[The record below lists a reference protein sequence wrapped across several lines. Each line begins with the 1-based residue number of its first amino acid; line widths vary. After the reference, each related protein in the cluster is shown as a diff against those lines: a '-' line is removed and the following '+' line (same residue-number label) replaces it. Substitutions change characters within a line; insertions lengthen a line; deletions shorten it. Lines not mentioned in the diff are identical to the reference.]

1 MPLVKDRLFVFS
13 LLFVFIVAVGAI
25 VMMVRPLLN
34 PGGLSLPAL
43 PSSGP
48 SSLSGMA
55 YAVGDTVEPG
65 YAPPW
70 DVFSPSSG
78 LFFTVTQPDYT
89 GLTGADT
96 VDVMINVDRP
106 GAWIHHQFYLSGQDG
121 WSAPMSFGGAWHQ
134 NTVSKTLTFTLDELY
149 AENYVLVFTC
159 KPNALAPGGWDCGCT
174 STTDPSCRYFAIQE
188 FDGPPG
194 APPADSCA
202 PDETRTCYTGPAG
215 TRNIGAC
222 SDGVDHCS
230 TAGTWSGTCTGQVL
244 PAAEDCTGTVD
255 KDCDGALPSMDTD
268 CAGSGVCTNDCAPGS
283 IGCTGDT
290 PWTCGEADDGDDC
303 LDKVAGAVC
312 ATGETCQSGVCVVPR
327 DCASAFDGPRDGACA
342 AVTSSSFTVS
352 WTPSSTSSSNA
363 SSDRQLLRVSAVL
376 HDVKT
381 GCGAGSDCV
390 VKEDGLPMSTQSY
403 PVTGLAP
410 GTTYYARAVALCTE
424 NGTRAWKDAVWN
436 CTTAEQETGGAPTG
450 LNITACN
457 RLFEDT
463 YVNPNRGNTVGMPGV
478 LGIPEPVDQGI
489 GHTFIGWAYTP
500 PSRSLSLVEDGG
512 LTSIKL
518 DASGMG
524 VADEKSV
531 FRLMSVDIGS
541 LQKLVTED
549 GIKLQASASD
559 LCQDYAG
566 YVMSTAPIYGGVT
579 TTYALYPDGTAI
591 LPGGSSTLRIGI
603 FAGAGSALDIASFF
617 NPDFLNHN
625 LRMGPGGSLAR
636 CGPPRD
642 SGSFQ
647 GTWTTFEK
655 TGLGAAPYGAYLA
668 FLAGADGK
676 RYGILCRYPDVSKAD
691 DGDPRCGGYGKGYD
705 DVYVV
710 DVTDLGTPVM
720 EGKLTG
726 FSGLFSYLTPGV
738 PQGAATIGKYAYP
751 IRYRLLWSPIAPESG
766 ISAPVTGWYRA
777 RITEQD
783 GKMTIFDVSDPL
795 DVQAVEKLDVP
806 EQACFTARGGTSA
819 PYWTVF
825 VGDTVYFR
833 PCGGKVYRHAIGA
846 QGWQALDFGDAPIDS
861 SAFALASD
869 GKVMMKY
876 ADDRSF
882 SLYGI
887 TGDSPVLLSQGVLPY
902 GYRDA
907 SLYHAQSN
915 AWSMFGDPLL
925 VAQGD
930 GTYRLYLRSD
940 TLNHYKVGV
949 SAFKLAPGP
958 TKASCVCQ
966 PACAGKACGV
976 ADGCGGYCE
985 TNNGCASGQSCQGRK
1000 GAPPACGA
1008 G

>member
-1 MPLVKDRLFVFS
+1 M
-13 LLFVFIVAVGAI
+13 
-25 VMMVRPLLN
+25 
-34 PGGLSLPAL
+34 
-43 PSSGP
+43 
-48 SSLSGMA
+48 
-55 YAVGDTVEPG
+55 
-65 YAPPW
+65 
-70 DVFSPSSG
+70 
-78 LFFTVTQPDYT
+78 
-89 GLTGADT
+89 
-96 VDVMINVDRP
+96 
-106 GAWIHHQFYLSGQDG
+106 
-121 WSAPMSFGGAWHQ
+121 
-134 NTVSKTLTFTLDELY
+134 
-149 AENYVLVFTC
+149 
-159 KPNALAPGGWDCGCT
+159 
-174 STTDPSCRYFAIQE
+174 
-188 FDGPPG
+188 
-194 APPADSCA
+194 
-202 PDETRTCYTGPAG
+202 
-215 TRNIGAC
+215 
-222 SDGVDHCS
+222 
-230 TAGTWSGTCTGQVL
+230 
-244 PAAEDCTGTVD
+244 
-255 KDCDGALPSMDTD
+255 
-268 CAGSGVCTNDCAPGS
+268 
-283 IGCTGDT
+283 
-290 PWTCGEADDGDDC
+290 
-303 LDKVAGAVC
+303 
-312 ATGETCQSGVCVVPR
+312 
-327 DCASAFDGPRDGACA
+327 
-342 AVTSSSFTVS
+342 
-352 WTPSSTSSSNA
+352 
-363 SSDRQLLRVSAVL
+363 
-376 HDVKT
+376 
-381 GCGAGSDCV
+381 
-390 VKEDGLPMSTQSY
+390 
-403 PVTGLAP
+403 
-410 GTTYYARAVALCTE
+410 
-424 NGTRAWKDAVWN
+424 
-436 CTTAEQETGGAPTG
+436 
-450 LNITACN
+450 NITACS

-463 YVNPNRGNTVGMPGV
+463 YVNPFWGNTVGMPGV

-591 LPGGSSTLRIGI
+591 LPGGTSVPRIGI
-603 FAGAGSALDIASFF
+603 FADAGSGLGLASFY

-625 LRMGPGGSLAR
+625 LRMGPSGSLAR

-691 DGDPRCGGYGKGYD
+691 DGDPQCGGYGKGYD

-710 DVTDLGTPVM
+710 DVTNPATPVM

-766 ISAPVTGWYRA
+766 ISAPVPGWYRA

-783 GKMTIFDVSDPL
+783 NKMTIFDVSDPL
-795 DVQAVEKLDVP
+795 DVQAVEKLAVP

-833 PCGGKVYRHAIGA
+833 PCGGKVYRHTIGA

-876 ADDRSF
+876 ADDRTF
-882 SLYGI
+882 SLYDI
-887 TGDSPVLLSQGVLPY
+887 TGDSPFLLSQGVLPY

-966 PACAGKACGV
+966 PDCAGKACG
-976 ADGCGGYCE
+976 ASDGCGGYCE
-985 TNNGCASGQSCQGRK
+985 TDNGCASGQTCQGRK
-1000 GAPPACGA
+1000 GAPPACGTA
-1008 G
+1008 